1 MTKIYAKTAVPLD
14 LVICF
19 GMSVFWLIGRA
30 LADELDR
37 ILGVASFAS
46 MSSLALTFL
55 VAITVA
61 IDAMDKKSTH
71 ASGSRHRRSHRHA
84 RQEGG
89 NRSGSPRLAGQLS
102 DVETN

>member
-1 MTKIYAKTAVPLD
+1 MTKINAKTAVPLA

-30 LADELDR
+30 LADELDP

-46 MSSLALTFL
+46 MSSLARTFL

-61 IDAMDKKSTH
+61 IYAMDKKSTH
-71 ASGSRHRRSHRHA
+71 SWAAGVVGLIA
-84 RQEGG
+84 TLGKKVATVLV
-89 NRSGSPRLAGQLS
+89 PRA
-102 DVETN
+102 